1 MERKNSGRYQEKER
15 VSKTDR
21 HVNARRQLV
30 NMIQK
35 AQAARDVP
43 FGERWAFPD
52 HRTMAEVMRDELG

>member
-1 MERKNSGRYQEKER
+1 MERKNSGRYQAKER

-21 HVNARRQLV
+21 HVKAREELV
-30 NMIQK
+30 NMTQK

-43 FGERWAFPD
+43 IGGRWTFPD